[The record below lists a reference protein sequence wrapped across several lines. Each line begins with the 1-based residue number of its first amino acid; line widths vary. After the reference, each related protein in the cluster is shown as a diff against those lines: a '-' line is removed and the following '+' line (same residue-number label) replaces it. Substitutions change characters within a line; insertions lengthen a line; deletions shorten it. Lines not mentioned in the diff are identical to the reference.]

1 MTTNDALTDL
11 LAKWEEAW
19 EHGHEIPA
27 AELCAEHP
35 ELIEVIV
42 QKIDRLKRMA
52 WMVSSS
58 NGDSENSE
66 AVTRG
71 QPDPIIGKTLAGRYT
86 VQSFIA
92 EGGFGRVYKANDL
105 ELQRPVAVKVARCGK
120 ESTGQS
126 NLFEEARRAAK
137 LRHAGIVP
145 VIDVGLDDDRGFVV
159 SAYIDGLDLAEV
171 IEKDRPS
178 PHEAARIVSDIAE
191 ALHFAHKE
199 GFVHRDIKPENVL
212 LDRQRRAL
220 VTDFG
225 LAASF
230 EEVVRRKGLRSGTL
244 AYMSPE
250 QIAGEAQLIGPRSDI
265 YALGVV
271 FYEMLTGRL
280 PYQARTPGALRE
292 QILFRPPVPPR
303 SLNPSVP
310 EELEAACLRCLSKLP
325 ADRFSTAAELAA
337 ALRASPSRRWP
348 RVPLRW
354 IILVLLVTGLFVA
367 GLVLGMLLSSYAKP
381 EATKTE
387 PAHEEGVLVFDGT
400 SRILTPLE
408 RFAPVTLEAWVKP
421 KFYPRQDCQFVIGSD
436 IPTKHGIGLAMCEAV
451 LSAEY
456 IAGPMIHTEG
466 VIPLDRWS
474 HVAVVFGEIETRLY
488 LNGHRVGA
496 GPATKAES
504 GTTFVVGNVGRGN
517 PINYWVGKVRAVC
530 ISKGERYAGDFVPEE
545 KFKKDAGDAP
555 IRAVLIYDGAAVE
568 GNRVI
573 DLSGTGND
581 GRWEP
586 APR

>member
-1 MTTNDALTDL
+1 MTTNDALADL

-19 EHGHEIPA
+19 EHGHDIPA

-35 ELIEVIV
+35 ELIEIVV

-58 NGDSENSE
+58 NGDSEGNE
-66 AVTRG
+66 AETSG
-71 QPDPIIGKTLAGRYT
+71 QPDPTIGKTLAGRYT
-86 VQSFIA
+86 VESFIA

-105 ELQRPVAVKVARCGK
+105 ELQRPVAVKVARCAKG
-120 ESTGQS
+120 STGQS
-126 NLFEEARRAAK
+126 NLLEEARRAAK

-159 SAYIDGLDLAEV
+159 SAYIDGFDLAEV

-212 LDRQRRAL
+212 LDRERRAL

-310 EELEAACLRCLSKLP
+310 EELEAACLRSLSKLP
-325 ADRFSTAAELAA
+325 ADRFSTAAELAT

-348 RVPLRW
+348 SLPLRW
-354 IILVLLVTGLFVA
+354 IFLVLLVVGLFAA
-367 GLVLGMLLSSYAKP
+367 GLVLGMLLSSSTKIDAS
-381 EATKTE
+381 KTE
-387 PAHEEGVLVFDGT
+387 PVHEEGVLVFDGT

-408 RFAPVTLEAWVKP
+408 RFAPVTLEAWVQP
-421 KFYPRQDCQFVIGSD
+421 KFYPKRDNQFIIGSD
-436 IPTKHGIGLAMCEAV
+436 IPTKHGIGLGMSEAV

-456 IAGPMIHTEG
+456 IPGMVFSEG
-466 VIPLDRWS
+466 AIPLNRFS
-474 HVAVVFGEIETRLY
+474 HVAAVFGEGETRLY
-488 LNGHRVGA
+488 VDGRKVGV
-496 GPATKAES
+496 GPATKPEG
-504 GTTFVVGNVGRGN
+504 GTTFVVGNVGKGN
-517 PINYWVGKVRAVC
+517 PINFFVGKVRRVR
-530 ISKGERYAGDFVPEE
+530 ISKGERYKDDFVPEE
-545 KFKKDAGDAP
+545 KFIRDADDAQVW
-555 IRAVLIYDGAAVE
+555 AVLIYDGLSLE
-568 GNRVI
+568 GDRVL
-573 DLSGTGND
+573 DLSGSGNHGAWD
-581 GRWEP
+581 RP
-586 APR
+586 

>member
-1 MTTNDALTDL
+1 MTTNDVMTDL
-11 LAKWEEAW
+11 LARWEERW
-19 EHGHEIPA
+19 EHGEDIPA
-27 AELCAEHP
+27 AELCADHP
-35 ELIEVIV
+35 ELIEVV
-42 QKIDRLKRMA
+42 AQKIDRLKRMA

-58 NGDSENSE
+58 NGDSEDDE
-66 AVTRG
+66 AVTSSDS
-71 QPDPIIGKTLAGRYT
+71 DPIIGKTLAGRYT
-86 VQSFIA
+86 IESFIA
-92 EGGFGRVYKANDL
+92 EGGFGRVYKANDS
-105 ELQRPVAVKVARCGK
+105 ELQRPVAVKIARCPKG
-120 ESTGQS
+120 SIGQS
-126 NLFEEARRAAK
+126 NLLEEARRAAK

-145 VIDVGLDDDRGFVV
+145 IIDVGIHEDRAFIV
-159 SAYIDGLDLAEV
+159 SAFIDGLDLAEV

-178 PHEAARIVSDIAE
+178 PHEAARIVADIAE
-191 ALHFAHKE
+191 ALDFAHKE

-212 LDRQRRAL
+212 LDRERSPL

-250 QIAGEAQLIGPRSDI
+250 QVAGESQLVGPRSDI

-337 ALRASPSRRWP
+337 ALRASPPRRWP
-348 RVPLRW
+348 RLPLRW
-354 IILVLLVTGLFVA
+354 IILALVIVGLFAA
-367 GLVLGMLLSSYAKP
+367 GLALGMLLSSSTKP
-381 EATKTE
+381 DASKTE

-400 SRILTPLE
+400 TRILTPVE
-408 RFAPVTLEAWVKP
+408 RFAPVTLEAWVQP

-456 IAGPMIHTEG
+456 IAGMVHSEG
-466 VIPLDRWS
+466 AIPLNRFS
-474 HVAVVFGEIETRLY
+474 HVAVVFGGTETRLY
-488 LNGHRVGA
+488 VDGRNIGV
-496 GPATKAES
+496 GPATKPEG
-504 GTTFVVGNVGRGN
+504 GTTFVVGNVGKGN
-517 PINYWVGKVRAVC
+517 PINFFVGKVRSVR
-530 ISKGERYAGDFVPEE
+530 ISKGERFKDDFVPEE
-545 KFKKDAGDAP
+545 KFGPDAEDAQL
-555 IRAVLIYDGAAVE
+555 RAILIYDGSAVE
-568 GNRVI
+568 GDRVI
-573 DLSGTGND
+573 DLSRAGNHGTWD
-581 GRWEP
+581 RP
-586 APR
+586 